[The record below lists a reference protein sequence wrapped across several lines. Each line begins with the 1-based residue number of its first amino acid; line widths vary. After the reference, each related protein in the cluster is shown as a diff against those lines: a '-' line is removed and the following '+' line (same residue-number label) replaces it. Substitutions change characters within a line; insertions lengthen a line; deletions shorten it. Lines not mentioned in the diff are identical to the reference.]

1 MSKKKK
7 PDLSSLLALWP
18 FVTPYRSRVAG
29 ALLALVLTALV
40 TLAIG
45 QGVRMI
51 IDQGFVQQ
59 SMEQLNRAVAFTIGL
74 AILMAVGSYARYYL
88 VSWLGERVAADLR
101 RRVFDHLVT
110 MQPSY
115 FETTR
120 SGEVMSRLTTDT
132 TLLQTILGTSFS
144 MALRNVLTLVGA
156 LIMLIITNFKLT
168 LIVLVSVPI
177 VLLPI
182 IISGRRVRE
191 LSRHSQDSIADV
203 GSYAGEAL
211 QNIKTVQSYTQE
223 ESEKRAFAHEVE
235 RAFAVAGR
243 RIRHRAILVA
253 SVITLVFSALAGMV
267 WVGGTDVISGR
278 MSGGELGAFVFYAVL
293 VASTVAAL
301 AEVWGELQRASG
313 ASERLIELMRE
324 APAIERKSSSIR
336 AAELPASL
344 AFEQVTFAYPTR
356 PDQAALDNVSLV
368 LPEGKVTALVGPS
381 GAGKSTV
388 FELIQRFYDPQQ
400 GRILLGGTDLRELD
414 PVDLRSQLGVVL
426 QQPSLFSNDVF
437 FNIRY
442 GSPDATDDEVM
453 AAARAAN
460 AHDFIMELPE
470 QYRSHLGE
478 GGVRLSG
485 GQRQRIA
492 IARAILKNPRL
503 LLLDEATSALDSES
517 EYQVQQALQIL
528 MKDRTTLIIAHRLA
542 TILHADTIV
551 VLENG
556 RPVAAG
562 SHSELLESSPLYQR
576 LAQLQFRDEP
586 LETVES

>member
-18 FVTPYRSRVAG
+18 FVVPYRSRVVG

-74 AILMAVGSYARYYL
+74 AILMAIGSYARYYL

-101 RRVFDHLVT
+101 QRVFDHLVT

-120 SGEVMSRLTTDT
+120 SGEIMSRLTTDT

-168 LIVLVSVPI
+168 LIVLVSVPV

-223 ESEKRAFAHEVE
+223 ESEKRAFAEEVE

-243 RIRHRAILVA
+243 RIRHRAVLVA

-313 ASERLIELMRE
+313 ASERLVELMRE
-324 APAIERKSSSIR
+324 APAIERKDSPVR
-336 AAELPASL
+336 AAELPAAL
-344 AFEQVTFAYPTR
+344 AFEQVTFAYPAR
-356 PDQAALDNVSLV
+356 PDQPALENVNLV

-414 PVDLRSQLGVVL
+414 PVDLRRQLGVVL

-442 GSPDATDDEVM
+442 GSPDATDEEVM

-460 AHDFIMELPE
+460 AHDFIMALPD

-517 EYQVQQALQIL
+517 EYQVQQALEVL
-528 MKDRTTLIIAHRLA
+528 MKGRTTLIIAHRLA

-556 RPVAAG
+556 RPVASG

-586 LETVES
+586 LEAVES

>member
-1 MSKKKK
+1 MSEKKKR
-7 PDLSSLLALWP
+7 DLSSLLALWP

-29 ALLALVLTALV
+29 ALLALVLTAAV

-51 IDQGFVQQ
+51 IDQGFIQQ
-59 SMEQLNRAVAFTIGL
+59 SMQQLNRAVLFTIGL
-74 AILMAVGSYARYYL
+74 AILMAIGSYSRYYL

-101 RRVFDHLVT
+101 RKVFDHLVH
-110 MQPSY
+110 MQPEY

-132 TLLQTILGTSFS
+132 TLLQTILGTSLS

-191 LSRHSQDSIADV
+191 LSRDSQDSIADV

-223 ESEKRAFAHEVE
+223 DSEKRAFAHEVE

-278 MSGGELGAFVFYAVL
+278 MTGGELGAFVFYAVL

-324 APAIERKSSSIR
+324 VPTIAPKSSPIS
-336 AAELPASL
+336 AAELAPSL
-344 AFEQVTFAYPTR
+344 TFEQVTFAYPTR
-356 PDQAALDNVSLV
+356 PDQPALNNVSLT

-381 GAGKSTV
+381 GAGKSTI

-400 GRILLGGTDLRELD
+400 GRILLGDTDLRELD
-414 PVDLRSQLGVVL
+414 PVDLRRQLGVVL
-426 QQPSLFSNDVF
+426 QQPSLFSNDVL

-442 GSPDATDDEVM
+442 GRPEASDNDVM

-460 AHDFIMELPE
+460 AHEFIMELPQ

-517 EYQVQQALQIL
+517 EYQVQQALEVL
-528 MKDRTTLIIAHRLA
+528 MRDRTTLIIAHRLG
-542 TILHADTIV
+542 TILHADRIV
-551 VLENG
+551 VLDKG
-556 RPVAAG
+556 RPVASG
-562 SHSELLESSPLYQR
+562 THSELLESSLLYQR
-576 LAQLQFRDEP
+576 LAQLQFRDD
-586 LETVES
+586 LLDTAES

>member
-18 FVTPYRSRVAG
+18 FVVPYRSRVVG

-74 AILMAVGSYARYYL
+74 AILMAIGSYARYYL

-101 RRVFDHLVT
+101 QRVFDHLVT

-120 SGEVMSRLTTDT
+120 SGEIMSRLTTDT

-156 LIMLIITNFKLT
+156 LIMLIITNFKMT
-168 LIVLVSVPI
+168 LIVLVSVPV

-223 ESEKRAFAHEVE
+223 ESEKRAFAEEVE

-243 RIRHRAILVA
+243 RIRHRAVLVA

-313 ASERLIELMRE
+313 ASERLVELMRE
-324 APAIERKSSSIR
+324 APAIERKDSPVR
-336 AAELPASL
+336 AAELPAAL
-344 AFEQVTFAYPTR
+344 AFEQVTFAYPAR
-356 PDQAALDNVSLV
+356 PDQPALENVNLV

-414 PVDLRSQLGVVL
+414 PVDLRRQLGVVL
-426 QQPSLFSNDVF
+426 QQPSLFSNDVL

-460 AHDFIMELPE
+460 AHDFIMALPD

-517 EYQVQQALQIL
+517 EYQVQQALEVL
-528 MKDRTTLIIAHRLA
+528 MKGRTTLIIAHRLA

-556 RPVAAG
+556 RPVASG

-586 LETVES
+586 LEAVES

>member
-1 MSKKKK
+1 MSEKKK

-18 FVTPYRSRVAG
+18 FVTPYKSRVVG
-29 ALLALVLTALV
+29 ALLALALTALV

-51 IDQGFVQQ
+51 IDQGFIEQ
-59 SMEQLNRAVAFTIGL
+59 SMEQLNRAVMFTIGL
-74 AILMAVGSYARYYL
+74 AVLMAIGSYSRYYL
-88 VSWLGERVAADLR
+88 VSWLGERVTADIR
-101 RRVFDHLVT
+101 RQVFNHLVH
-110 MQPSY
+110 MHPSY

-132 TLLQTILGTSFS
+132 TLLQAILGTSLS

-156 LIMLIITNFKLT
+156 LIMLIVTNFKLT

-182 IISGRRVRE
+182 LISGRRVRK
-191 LSRHSQDSIADV
+191 LSRDSQDTIADV
-203 GSYAGEAL
+203 GSYAGEVL

-223 ESEKRAFAHEVE
+223 DSEKRAFASEVE

-243 RIRHRAILVA
+243 RIRQRAILVA
-253 SVITLVFSALAGMV
+253 AVITLVFSALAGMV
-267 WVGGTDVISGR
+267 WVGGSDVISGR

-301 AEVWGELQRASG
+301 SEVWGEIQRASG

-324 APAIERKSSSIR
+324 QPEIEQRPSLVK
-336 AAELPASL
+336 AAELTPSL
-344 AFEQVTFAYPTR
+344 AFEHVTFAYPTR
-356 PDQAALDNVSLV
+356 PEQPALDDFSLL

-400 GRILLGGTDLRELD
+400 GRILLGDVDVRDLDPADLR
-414 PVDLRSQLGVVL
+414 RQLAVVP
-426 QQPSLFSNDVF
+426 QQPALFSNDVF

-442 GSPDATDDEVM
+442 GRPDASDEDVM

-460 AHDFIMELPE
+460 AHDFIMRLPE

-492 IARAILKNPRL
+492 IARAILKNPRI

-517 EYQVQQALQIL
+517 EHQVQQALEVL

-542 TILHADTIV
+542 TILHADNIV
-551 VLENG
+551 VLEHG
-556 RPVAAG
+556 RPVATG
-562 SHSELLESSPLYQR
+562 THSQLLESSDLYQR
-576 LAQLQFRDEP
+576 LARLQFREDL
-586 LETVES
+586 LEASGS

>member
-18 FVTPYRSRVAG
+18 FVVPYRSRVVG

-74 AILMAVGSYARYYL
+74 AILMAIGSYARYYL

-101 RRVFDHLVT
+101 QRVFDHLVT

-120 SGEVMSRLTTDT
+120 SGEIMSRLTTDT

-168 LIVLVSVPI
+168 LIVLVSVPV

-223 ESEKRAFAHEVE
+223 ESEKRAFAEEVE

-243 RIRHRAILVA
+243 RIRHRAVLVA

-356 PDQAALDNVSLV
+356 PDQPALDNVSLV

-414 PVDLRSQLGVVL
+414 PVDLRRQLGVVL
-426 QQPSLFSNDVF
+426 QQPSLFSNDVL

-460 AHDFIMELPE
+460 AHDFIMALPD

-517 EYQVQQALQIL
+517 EYQVQQALEVL
-528 MKDRTTLIIAHRLA
+528 MKGRTTLIIAHRLA

-556 RPVAAG
+556 RPVASG

-586 LETVES
+586 LEAVES

>member
-18 FVTPYRSRVAG
+18 FVVPYRSRVVG

-74 AILMAVGSYARYYL
+74 AILMAIGSYARYYL

-101 RRVFDHLVT
+101 QRVFDHLVT

-120 SGEVMSRLTTDT
+120 SGEIMSRLTTDT

-168 LIVLVSVPI
+168 LIVLVSVPV

-223 ESEKRAFAHEVE
+223 ESEKRAFAEEVE

-243 RIRHRAILVA
+243 RIRHRAVLVA

-313 ASERLIELMRE
+313 ASERLVELMRE
-324 APAIERKSSSIR
+324 APAIERKDSPVR
-336 AAELPASL
+336 AAELPAAL
-344 AFEQVTFAYPTR
+344 AFEQVTFAYPAR
-356 PDQAALDNVSLV
+356 PDQPALENVNLV

-414 PVDLRSQLGVVL
+414 PVDLRRQLGVVL
-426 QQPSLFSNDVF
+426 QQPSLFSNDVL

-442 GSPDATDDEVM
+442 GSPDATDEEVM

-460 AHDFIMELPE
+460 AHDFIMALPH

-517 EYQVQQALQIL
+517 EYQVQQALEVL
-528 MKDRTTLIIAHRLA
+528 MKGRTTLIIAHRLA

-556 RPVAAG
+556 RPVASG

-586 LETVES
+586 LEAVES

>member
-18 FVTPYRSRVAG
+18 FVVPYRSRVVG
-29 ALLALVLTALV
+29 ALLALVVTALV

-74 AILMAVGSYARYYL
+74 AILMAIGSYARYYL

-101 RRVFDHLVT
+101 QRVFDHLVT

-120 SGEVMSRLTTDT
+120 SGEIMSRLTTDT

-168 LIVLVSVPI
+168 LIVLVSVPV

-223 ESEKRAFAHEVE
+223 ESEKRAFAEEVE

-243 RIRHRAILVA
+243 RIRHRAVLVA

-313 ASERLIELMRE
+313 ASERLVELMRE
-324 APAIERKSSSIR
+324 APAIERK
-336 AAELPASL
+336 
-344 AFEQVTFAYPTR
+344 
-356 PDQAALDNVSLV
+356 D
-368 LPEGKVTALVGPS
+368 
-381 GAGKSTV
+381 
-388 FELIQRFYDPQQ
+388 
-400 GRILLGGTDLRELD
+400 
-414 PVDLRSQLGVVL
+414 
-426 QQPSLFSNDVF
+426 
-437 FNIRY
+437 
-442 GSPDATDDEVM
+442 SP
-453 AAARAAN
+453 
-460 AHDFIMELPE
+460 
-470 QYRSHLGE
+470 
-478 GGVRLSG
+478 
-485 GQRQRIA
+485 
-492 IARAILKNPRL
+492 
-503 LLLDEATSALDSES
+503 
-517 EYQVQQALQIL
+517 
-528 MKDRTTLIIAHRLA
+528 
-542 TILHADTIV
+542 
-551 VLENG
+551 
-556 RPVAAG
+556 
-562 SHSELLESSPLYQR
+562 
-576 LAQLQFRDEP
+576 
-586 LETVES
+586 

>member
-18 FVTPYRSRVAG
+18 FVVPYRSRVVG

-74 AILMAVGSYARYYL
+74 AILMAIGSYARYYL

-101 RRVFDHLVT
+101 QRVFDHLVT

-120 SGEVMSRLTTDT
+120 SGEIMSRLTTDT

-168 LIVLVSVPI
+168 LIVLVSVPV

-223 ESEKRAFAHEVE
+223 ESEKRAFAEEVE

-243 RIRHRAILVA
+243 RIRHRAVLVA

-313 ASERLIELMRE
+313 ASERLVELMRE
-324 APAIERKSSSIR
+324 APAIERKDSPVH
-336 AAELPASL
+336 AAELPAAL
-344 AFEQVTFAYPTR
+344 AFEQVTFAYPAR
-356 PDQAALDNVSLV
+356 PDQPALENVNLV

-414 PVDLRSQLGVVL
+414 PVDLRRQLGVVL
-426 QQPSLFSNDVF
+426 QQPSLFSNDVL

-442 GSPDATDDEVM
+442 GSPDATDEEVM

-460 AHDFIMELPE
+460 AHDFIMALPD

-517 EYQVQQALQIL
+517 EYQVQQALEVL
-528 MKDRTTLIIAHRLA
+528 MKGRTTLIIAHRLA

-556 RPVAAG
+556 RPVASG

-586 LETVES
+586 LEAVES

>member
-18 FVTPYRSRVAG
+18 FVVPYRSRVVG

-74 AILMAVGSYARYYL
+74 AILMAIGSYARYYL

-101 RRVFDHLVT
+101 QRVFDHLVT

-120 SGEVMSRLTTDT
+120 SGEIMSRLTTDT

-168 LIVLVSVPI
+168 LIVLVSVPV

-223 ESEKRAFAHEVE
+223 ESEKRAFAEEVE

-243 RIRHRAILVA
+243 RIRHRAVLVA

-313 ASERLIELMRE
+313 ASERLVELMRE
-324 APAIERKSSSIR
+324 APAIERKDSPVR
-336 AAELPASL
+336 AAELPAAL
-344 AFEQVTFAYPTR
+344 AFEQVTFAYPAR
-356 PDQAALDNVSLV
+356 PDQPALENVNLV

-414 PVDLRSQLGVVL
+414 PVDLRRQLGVVL

-442 GSPDATDDEVM
+442 GSPDATDEEVM

-460 AHDFIMELPE
+460 AHDFIMALPD

-517 EYQVQQALQIL
+517 EYQVQQALEVL
-528 MKDRTTLIIAHRLA
+528 MKGRTTLIIAHRLA

-556 RPVAAG
+556 RPVASG

-576 LAQLQFRDEP
+576 LAQLQFRDES
-586 LETVES
+586 LEAVES

>member
-517 EYQVQQALQIL
+517 EYQVQQALQVL